1 MRRGINFPLF
11 FYIKGANM
19 GKKKQGACKDYEG
32 CWWVERYIRMSNA
45 EIRRANNGG
54 NRAYSERKKKK
65 DKHWEV

>member
-19 GKKKQGACKDYEG
+19 GKKKKEICKDDEG

-54 NRAYSERKKKK
+54 NRSYNKRKKKENEP
-65 DKHWEV
+65 WEV